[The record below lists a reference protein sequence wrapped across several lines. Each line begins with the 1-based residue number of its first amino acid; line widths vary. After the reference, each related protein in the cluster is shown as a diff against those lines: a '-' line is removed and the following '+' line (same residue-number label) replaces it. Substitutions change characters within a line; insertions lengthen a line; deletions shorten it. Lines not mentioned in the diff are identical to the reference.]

1 MSVKESLFS
10 WETGK
15 DFVWM
20 ENSLYDGGTTYAIL
34 QDTEAPYTRYLYV
47 MGMPSFGAGGAQKN
61 SLNWMVT
68 RKLRMLRVL
77 PYIRI
82 IRGYFMLSGTR
93 CIISTWKGI
102 KQNLFIWI
110 VKRLQC

>member
-47 MGMPSFGAGGAQKN
+47 MGMPSFGAGGAQKKFIE
-61 SLNWMVT
+61 LDGYP
-68 RKLRMLRVL
+68 KLRMLRVL

-82 IRGYFMLSGTR
+82 IRGYFYAVGNTVYYFDL
-93 CIISTWKGI
+93 KGI